1 MHQMCLQRSLG
12 AMRMRISETPFAF
25 LLDDCFR
32 EFGEEDGRKV
42 YQVADDIFSKLEAES
57 DYKGNEAIREHIQMK
72 LLPPLAYYKALL
84 SAGYSKTE
92 ALDYVRAEEKKKE
105 SMSKMA
111 RLPFAYSIYR
121 MGVRKFMAK
130 NFPEEGW
137 KTEWV
142 RCDGKEI
149 HFNLHSC
156 IYHDLCSKYGCPEL
170 CTVFCENDEIAFSG
184 LLPKIRF
191 ERSGTLGNG
200 AECCD
205 FHFRKG

>member
-1 MHQMCLQRSLG
+1 
-12 AMRMRISETPFAF
+12 MRISETPFAF

-92 ALDYVRAEEKKKE
+92 ALDYVRTEEKKSAEKKKE
-105 SMSKMA
+105 SMSKMS

-121 MGVRKFMAK
+121 MGVRK
-130 NFPEEGW
+130 
-137 KTEWV
+137 
-142 RCDGKEI
+142 
-149 HFNLHSC
+149 
-156 IYHDLCSKYGCPEL
+156 
-170 CTVFCENDEIAFSG
+170 NDEIAFSG

>member
-1 MHQMCLQRSLG
+1 
-12 AMRMRISETPFAF
+12 MRINETPFAF
-25 LLDDCFR
+25 LLDDCIR
-32 EFGEEDGRKV
+32 EFGEEKGRKI
-42 YQVADDIFSKLEAES
+42 YREADDIFSGLEAEA
-57 DYKGNEAIREHIQMK
+57 DYKDNDAIREHIQMK
-72 LLPPLAYYKALL
+72 LLPPMAYYKALL
-84 SAGYSKTE
+84 FEGFDKDAS
-92 ALDYVRAEEKKKE
+92 LDLVRTEEKKTAEAKQE

-121 MGVRKFMAK
+121 MCVKKFMTK

-149 HFNLHSC
+149 HFNLHST
-156 IYHDLCSKYGCPEL
+156 IY
-170 CTVFCENDEIAFSG
+170 CENDEIAFSG

>member
-1 MHQMCLQRSLG
+1 
-12 AMRMRISETPFAF
+12 MRISETPFVF
-25 LLDDCFR
+25 LLDDCIR
-32 EFGEEDGRKV
+32 EFGEEKGRKI
-42 YQVADDIFSKLEAES
+42 YQEADDIFSGLEAEA
-57 DYKGNEAIREHIQMK
+57 DYKDNDAIREHIQMK
-72 LLPPLAYYKALL
+72 LLPPMAYYKALL
-84 SAGYSKTE
+84 FEGFDKDAS
-92 ALDYVRAEEKKKE
+92 LDLVRTEEKKTAEAKQE

-170 CTVFCENDEIAFSG
+170 CTIYCENDEIAFSG

>member
-1 MHQMCLQRSLG
+1 
-12 AMRMRISETPFAF
+12 MRMKISETPFAF
-25 LLDDCFR
+25 LLDDCVR
-32 EFGEEDGRKV
+32 EFGEEDGRKI
-42 YQVADDIFSKLEAES
+42 YQEADDVFSNLEAES

-84 SAGYSKTE
+84 SVGYSRTK
-92 ALDYVRAEEKKKE
+92 ALDYVRAEEKKAAEAKKE

-170 CTVFCENDEIAFSG
+170 CTIYCENDEIAFSG